1 MYGLKQ
7 QTIEAIRGI
16 FSHHPSIEKVILYG
30 SRAQGN
36 YRNGSDIDL
45 TLVGEQLTLNE
56 QLAIDNELDELLL
69 AYKIDLSIYHTIEN
83 KDLIDH
89 IKRVGKVF
97 YTSGIDSTV
106 AGK

>member
-30 SRAQGN
+30 SRAKGN
-36 YRNGSDIDL
+36 YRNGSDVDL
-45 TLVGEQLTLNE
+45 TLLGEQLTLNE
-56 QLAIDNELDELLL
+56 QLAIENELDELLL
-69 AYKIDLSIYHTIEN
+69 PYKIDLSVYHTIDNEE
-83 KDLIDH
+83 LIDH
-89 IKRVGKVF
+89 INKVGKVF
-97 YTSGIDSTV
+97 YTSGIDSEV